1 MNNRFMIEA
10 YYPPGTLIFVDNGYN
25 RDGMRTPIRHELA
38 KVTHIVPTE
47 SFLDK
52 PIIAIDLSK
61 IPDYAQEILYM
72 KEEIE
77 ERRED
82 AWDDEQERI
91 QAAAAAAAA
100 AVHVPVARG
109 GSPGFRPAQRTPQ
122 ALASLSD
129 NARFEQFQADI
140 NRERAEN
147 IRLIRQ
153 EQTRRREDM
162 LQERE
167 GDRVRRRINDNNNI
181 DPPPVPVRMND
192 NAIPLGRVF
201 VPQGGRKSRRGRK
214 SNKSRK
220 SRSKKRRSRRNSRR

>member
-10 YYPPGTLIFVDNGYN
+10 DYPPGTLIFVDNGYD
-25 RDGMRTPIRHELA
+25 RHGMTTPIRHKLA
-38 KVTHIVPTE
+38 KVTHIKPTDP
-47 SFLDK
+47 FLDK
-52 PIIAIDLSK
+52 PIIEIDLSK

-82 AWDDEQERI
+82 AWDEQETIR
-91 QAAAAAAAA
+91 AAAAAAAA
-100 AVHVPVARG
+100 AVHVPVPRG
-109 GSPGFRPAQRTPQ
+109 GSPGFRLSRRTPQ
-122 ALASLSD
+122 ALAPLSD

-147 IRLIRQ
+147 IRLIRR

-162 LQERE
+162 LQERD

-181 DPPPVPVRMND
+181 DPAPVPVRMND
-192 NAIPLGRVF
+192 NSIPLGRNLA
-201 VPQGGRKSRRGRK
+201 VPMGGRKSRRGRK
-214 SNKSRK
+214 SKKSR
-220 SRSKKRRSRRNSRR
+220 KRRSRRRGRR

>member
-10 YYPPGTLIFVDNGYN
+10 DYPPGTLIFVDNGYD
-25 RDGMRTPIRHELA
+25 RHGMTTPIRHKLA
-38 KVTHIVPTE
+38 KVTHIVPTDP
-47 SFLDK
+47 FLDK

-82 AWDDEQERI
+82 AWDAEQERI

-100 AVHVPVARG
+100 AVHVPVPRG

-129 NARFEQFQADI
+129 NARLARYQVGRDMETSENVRLVRQAQ
-140 NRERAEN
+140 AM
-147 IRLIRQ
+147 
-153 EQTRRREDM
+153 RRDEA
-162 LQERE
+162 LQERQR
-167 GDRVRRRINDNNNI
+167 DRARRGIYDNNNV
-181 DPPPVPVRMND
+181 DPDAVPVPMND
-192 NAIPLGRVF
+192 NDIPLGRAF
-201 VPQGGRKSRRGRK
+201 RVPAGGRKSRRGRK
-214 SNKSRK
+214 SKKSK
-220 SRSKKRRSRRNSRR
+220 MRRSRHSGRR